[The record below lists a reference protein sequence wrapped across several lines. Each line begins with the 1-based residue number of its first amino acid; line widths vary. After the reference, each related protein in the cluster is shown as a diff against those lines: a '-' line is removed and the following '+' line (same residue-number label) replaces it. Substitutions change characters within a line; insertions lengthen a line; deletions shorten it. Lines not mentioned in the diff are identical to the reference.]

1 MDHEDHNGDHAQP
14 DLARGLGELPYDVR
28 RERRETYEQEVKPVG
43 PPGIITE
50 IPGQPPGEI
59 IEPPVIIPRP
69 TDVEGQNVA
78 LIDTESAPF
87 GLPAVNFLVQ
97 TTYDAR
103 PINGNDFRFEN
114 VVALEPGGD
123 PPLTSASVTFTVPPG
138 RIAVLRRIAWT
149 TNILAETSP
158 ISSTENGPNAIET
171 TQIVFVRLTVAG
183 SIQRTYEK
191 IFRQQSD
198 EDVYVIAA
206 ENEEII
212 LTVEINPDFNGTT
225 PNQYSPN
232 FTFYMY
238 GNLLDTRG
246 REKQYE
252 PANEY
257 QGDVLK

>member
-1 MDHEDHNGDHAQP
+1 MDHPDHPDGQP
-14 DLARGLGELPYDVR
+14 SLERGLGELPFDVR
-28 RERRETYEQEVKPVG
+28 RERDETYEQEVKPMG
-43 PPGIITE
+43 TPGILTE
-50 IPGQPPGEI
+50 MPGEPAREI
-59 IEPPVIIPRP
+59 IEPPIMLPSP
-69 TDVEGQNVA
+69 ADVRGQNVA
-78 LIDTESAPF
+78 LIDTEAAPF

-97 TTYDAR
+97 STYDAR
-103 PINGNDFRFEN
+103 PINGNDWRFED
-114 VVALEPGGD
+114 VVALDPAGD
-123 PPLTSASVTFTVPPG
+123 PPVTSASVTFTVPPG
-138 RIAVLRRIAWT
+138 RIAVLRRISWV
-149 TNILAETSP
+149 TNQLALFAP
-158 ISSTENGPNAIET
+158 ISATDNGDPDAMAFT
-171 TQIVFVRLTVAG
+171 SIVFVRLTVSG

-206 ENEEII
+206 ENEKII
-212 LTVEINPDFNGTT
+212 LTVEENPDFSGTT
-225 PNQYSPN
+225 PNQYGPN